1 MNPDIFYDLQG
12 FVPMKISLNWLK
24 SYVPI
29 QMDVDGLAEALTMT
43 GLEVEA
49 AYDRYDYLKTVVV
62 GRVVSISPHPDSER
76 LQLCV
81 VDSGNTRIPV
91 VCGAPNVHVNC
102 LSALALPGTQLP
114 DGTVI
119 QASTIRGADSEG
131 MLCSEGELGLGLDRS
146 GIMLLTQD
154 RLASGAV
161 GQPLASALDLSD
173 TVLEIGLTPNRS
185 DCLSLI
191 GIARE
196 VAAIQKTVLS
206 HPEINLPEGKGDIRQ
221 MTSVSIL
228 APGHC
233 PRYAAR
239 ILTGVKV
246 GPSPHWLCD
255 RLISVGI
262 RPINNVVDITN
273 FVMMETGQPLHAFD
287 FDRLAGHRIVVRT
300 AVSEELFT
308 TLDHKSRILT
318 ADMLMICDGE
328 KPVAIAGVMGGYNSE
343 IESST
348 QSILI
353 ESACFDPTSIRKTS
367 KYFGLNTDASHRF
380 ERGVDPEG
388 TVFALNRAASLMA
401 DICGGALI
409 EGVIDERPVVREQMP
424 IVLSAEAANRLLGTE
439 IDAAA
444 MDSMLESI
452 GFTVEPLNPDQRK
465 VVPPSFRV
473 DVSRPVDLVE
483 EIARLSGY
491 DRIPTTFPVISEGS
505 ARAIPSQGPREQI
518 LQLMTGFG
526 FSETITYSFVHPQSC
541 AYLRLESGDLRTRA
555 LRVLNPLSE
564 DQGIMRTSL
573 IPGILETA
581 YRNISRQSRNLKLFE
596 IGNVFI
602 SNGQDVL
609 PDEIEMLSGLWT
621 GARQEVSWHAPD
633 TGCDIYDLKGV
644 VEALLE
650 ALHIYDIRFSRSAVL
665 SCPYLKPGYA
675 AGIQCGRQV
684 VGYIGQVHPETIGFF
699 NIKQPAYVFEID
711 IQKLFASVPDIH
723 QTAAIPRFPA
733 VARDM
738 TLILSKALES
748 GRIIEMVQEM
758 HDPLVER
765 VMLFDVFE
773 GGHLP
778 PDKKSLSFRLIYRS
792 ADETLED
799 EAVNALHKSISDKL
813 IQEFDAA
820 LP

>member
-1 MNPDIFYDLQG
+1 
-12 FVPMKISLNWLK
+12 MKISLNWLK

-29 QMDVDGLAEALTMT
+29 QMNVEDLAEALTMT

-49 AYDRYDYLKTVVV
+49 VYDRYDYLKTVVV
-62 GRVVSISPHPDSER
+62 GRVVSITAHPNSAK
-76 LQLCV
+76 LQCCV
-81 VDSGNTRIPV
+81 VDSGKARIPV
-91 VCGAPNVHVNC
+91 VCGAPNVHVDC

-119 QASTIRGADSEG
+119 EASAIRGADSEG
-131 MLCSEGELGLGLDRS
+131 MLCSEAELGLGPDRS
-146 GIMLLTQD
+146 GIMLLPLDPPALLET
-154 RLASGAV
+154 
-161 GQPLASALDLSD
+161 GQSLASALGLSD
-173 TVLEIGLTPNRS
+173 TVLEIGLTPNRP

-196 VAAIQKTVLS
+196 VAAIQKTAMS
-206 HPEINLPEGKGDIRQ
+206 YPEIKLPAGKGAISQ

-228 APGHC
+228 APDHC

-239 ILTGVKV
+239 ILTGATV
-246 GPSPHWLCD
+246 GPSPQWLQD
-255 RLISVGI
+255 RLVSVGI

-287 FDRLAGHRIVVRT
+287 FDRLAGQRIVVRT
-300 AVSEELFT
+300 AVSGELFT
-308 TLDHKSRILT
+308 TLDHKSRTLT
-318 ADMLMICDGE
+318 DDMLMICDGE
-328 KPVAIAGVMGGYNSE
+328 KPVAIAGVMGGFNSE
-343 IESST
+343 IEPAT

-367 KYFGLNTDASHRF
+367 KFFGLNTDASHRF

-388 TVFALNRAASLMA
+388 TVFALDRAAALMA
-401 DICGGALI
+401 DICGGVLI
-409 EGVIDERPVVREQMP
+409 EGVIDERPVVREQKP
-424 IVLSAEAANRLLGTE
+424 LVLSAEATNRLLGTR
-439 IDAAA
+439 IDSAD
-444 MDSMLESI
+444 MDSMLRSI
-452 GFTVEPLNPDQRK
+452 GFTVESLNPDQLK

-473 DVSRPVDLVE
+473 DVSRTVDLVE

-505 ARAIPSQGPREQI
+505 ARSFTSQSPREQI
-518 LQLMTGFG
+518 LRLMTGLG
-526 FSETITYSFVHPQSC
+526 FSETITYSFVHPLSC
-541 AYLRLESGDLRTRA
+541 KYLRLEPGDPRA
-555 LRVLNPLSE
+555 RSLRVLNPLSE

-573 IPGILETA
+573 IPGVLETM

-596 IGNVFI
+596 IGNVFV

-621 GARQEVSWHAPD
+621 GARQEASWHMPD
-633 TGCDIYDLKGV
+633 TACDFYDLKGA
-644 VEALLE
+644 VESLLA
-650 ALHIYDIRFSRSAVL
+650 ALHIHDTRFSRNAAL
-665 SCPYLKPGYA
+665 SCPYLKPGYS
-675 AGIQCGRQV
+675 AGIQCGKQM
-684 VGYIGQVHPETIGFF
+684 VGYMGQVHSETLGNY

-711 IQKLFASVPDIH
+711 IRKLFSCVPDVH

-748 GRIIEMVQEM
+748 SRIMEMVQDM
-758 HDPLVER
+758 HDPLMER
-765 VMLFDVFE
+765 IMLFDVFE

-778 PDKKSLSFRLIYRS
+778 PDKKSLSFRIIYRS
-792 ADETLED
+792 NAGTLED
-799 EAVNALHKSISDKL
+799 EAVNDLHKCISDKL
-813 IQEFDAA
+813 IREFDAA

>member
-1 MNPDIFYDLQG
+1 
-12 FVPMKISLNWLK
+12 MKISLNWLK

-29 QMDVDGLAEALTMT
+29 RMDVDGLAEALTMT

-49 AYDRYDYLKTVVV
+49 AYERYDYLKTVVV
-62 GRVVSISPHPDSER
+62 GRVVSISPHPDSAN
-76 LQLCV
+76 LQCCM
-81 VDSGNTRIPV
+81 VDSGNARIPV

-102 LSALALPGTQLP
+102 LSALAPPGTQLP

-119 QASTIRGADSEG
+119 EASTIRGADSKG
-131 MLCSEGELGLGLDRS
+131 MLCSEAELGLGPDRS
-146 GIMLLTQD
+146 GIMILPKDLPESFTP
-154 RLASGAV
+154 
-161 GQPLASALDLSD
+161 GQPLASAIGLSD
-173 TVLEIGLTPNRS
+173 KVLEIGLTPNRS
-185 DCLSLI
+185 DCLSMI

-196 VAAIQKTVLS
+196 VAAIQKTALS
-206 HPEINLPEGKGDIRQ
+206 YPEINLPDGKGAIGQ
-221 MTSVSIL
+221 ITTVSIL
-228 APGHC
+228 APDHC

-239 ILTGVKV
+239 VLTGATV
-246 GPSPHWLCD
+246 GPSPHWLQD
-255 RLISVGI
+255 RLTSVGI

-300 AVSEELFT
+300 AFPGESFT
-308 TLDHKSRILT
+308 TLDHKSRTLT

-328 KPVAIAGVMGGYNSE
+328 KPVAIAGVMGGCNSE
-343 IESST
+343 IEPST

-388 TVFALNRAASLMA
+388 TVFALDRAAALMA
-401 DICGGALI
+401 EICGGVLI
-409 EGVIDERPVVREQMP
+409 EGIIDEHLVAREKEP
-424 IVLSAEAANRLLGTE
+424 IILSAKAANRLLGTE
-439 IDAAA
+439 IDPAA

-452 GFTVEPLNPDQRK
+452 GFTVEPLNPDQRR

-505 ARAIPSQGPREQI
+505 ARSFPSQSYRGQI

-541 AYLRLESGDLRTRA
+541 THLRLESGDPRTRA

-573 IPGILETA
+573 LPGILESV
-581 YRNISRQSRNLKLFE
+581 YRNISRQSRSLKLFE
-596 IGNVFI
+596 IGNVFF

-609 PDEIEMLSGLWT
+609 PDEIEMLSGLWA

-633 TGCDIYDLKGV
+633 SACDFYDLKGV
-644 VEALLE
+644 VEGLLA
-650 ALHIYDIRFSRSAVL
+650 ALHIHDIRFSRNAAL
-665 SCPYLKPGYA
+665 ACPYLKPGYA

-684 VGYIGQVHPETIGFF
+684 VGYVGQVHPETLGFY
-699 NIKQPAYVFEID
+699 NIKLPVYVFEID
-711 IQKLFASVPDIH
+711 IQKLFARVPDVH
-723 QTAAIPRFPA
+723 QTVAIPRFPA

-738 TLILSKALES
+738 TLILSKAIES

-758 HDPLVER
+758 RDPLVEK

-773 GGHLP
+773 GGYLP
-778 PDKKSLSFRLIYRS
+778 PDKKSLSFRLIYRY
-792 ADETLED
+792 ADGTLED
-799 EAVNALHKSISDKL
+799 EAVNTLHKSISDKL
-813 IQEFDAA
+813 IQKFDAA

>member
-1 MNPDIFYDLQG
+1 
-12 FVPMKISLNWLK
+12 MKISLNWLK
-24 SYVPI
+24 TYVPI
-29 QMDVDGLAEALTMT
+29 QMDVDALADALTMT

-62 GRVVSISPHPDSER
+62 GRVVSISPHPDSAR
-76 LQLCV
+76 LQCCV
-81 VDSGNTRIPV
+81 VDSGNARIPV

-119 QASTIRGADSEG
+119 EASTIRGADSAG
-131 MLCSEGELGLGLDRS
+131 MLCSEGELGLGPDRS
-146 GIMLLTQD
+146 GIMILPQD
-154 RLASGAV
+154 LLASVAV
-161 GQPLASALDLSD
+161 GRSLASVLDISD
-173 TVLEIGLTPNRS
+173 RVLEIGLTPNRS
-185 DCLSLI
+185 DCLSMV

-196 VAAIQKTVLS
+196 VAAIQKNALTY
-206 HPEINLPEGKGDIRQ
+206 PEINLPEGKGDIRQ

-228 APGHC
+228 APEHC

-239 ILTGVKV
+239 ILTGATV

-300 AVSEELFT
+300 ALPGESFT
-308 TLDHKSRILT
+308 TLDHKSRTLT

-328 KPVAIAGVMGGYNSE
+328 KSVAIAGVMGGHNSE
-343 IESST
+343 IEPST

-367 KYFGLNTDASHRF
+367 KYFGLSTDASHRF

-388 TVFALNRAASLMA
+388 TVFALDRAAALMA

-409 EGVIDERPVVREQMP
+409 EGIIDERPVVREQKP
-424 IVLSAEAANRLLGTE
+424 IVLSAGAANRLLGTD
-439 IDAAA
+439 IDSAA
-444 MDSMLESI
+444 MDGLLESI
-452 GFTVEPLNPDQRK
+452 GFTVETLNPDQRR

-491 DRIPTTFPVISEGS
+491 EKIPTTFPVISEGS
-505 ARAIPSQGPREQI
+505 TRSFPSQNPREQT

-541 AYLRLESGDLRTRA
+541 AFLNLEPGDPRMRA
-555 LRVLNPLSE
+555 LSVLNPLSE
-564 DQGIMRTSL
+564 DQGVMRTSL

-581 YRNISRQSRNLKLFE
+581 FRNISQQSRNLKLFE
-596 IGNVFI
+596 IGNVFF

-609 PDEIEMLSGLWT
+609 PDEVEMLSGLWT
-621 GARQEVSWHAPD
+621 GSRQEASWHAPE
-633 TGCDIYDLKGV
+633 TACDFYDLKGV
-644 VEALLE
+644 VEALLA
-650 ALHIYDIRFSRSAVL
+650 ALHIHDIRFSGSAAL

-684 VGYIGQVHPETIGFF
+684 AGYIGQVHPETLSRY

-711 IQKLFASVPDIH
+711 IQKLFDSVPDVH

-738 TLILSKALES
+738 TLILSKTLES
-748 GRIIEMVQEM
+748 GSIIEMVQKM

-765 VMLFDVFE
+765 IMLFDVFE

-778 PDKKSLSFRLIYRS
+778 LDKKSLSFRLIYRS
-792 ADETLED
+792 ADGTLED
-799 EAVNALHKSISDKL
+799 EAVNSLHKSISDKL

>member
-1 MNPDIFYDLQG
+1 
-12 FVPMKISLNWLK
+12 MKISLNWLK

-29 QMDVDGLAEALTMT
+29 QMDVDGLADALTMT

-49 AYDRYDYLKTVVV
+49 SYDRYDYLKTVVV
-62 GRVVSISPHPDSER
+62 GRVVSISAHPDSAK
-76 LQLCV
+76 LQCCV
-81 VDSGNTRIPV
+81 VDSGNARVPV

-102 LSALALPGTQLP
+102 LAALALPGTQLP

-119 QASTIRGADSEG
+119 QACTIRGADSAG
-131 MLCSEGELGLGLDRS
+131 MLCSEGELGLGPDRS
-146 GIMLLTQD
+146 GIMILQED
-154 RLASGAV
+154 ALASAAV
-161 GQPLASALDLSD
+161 GQPLALALGLSD
-173 TVLEIGLTPNRS
+173 RVLEIGLTPNRS
-185 DCLSLI
+185 DCLSMI

-196 VAAIQKTVLS
+196 VAAIQKTALS
-206 HPEINLPEGKGDIRQ
+206 YPEIRLPEGKGDIRQ
-221 MTSVSIL
+221 MASVSIL
-228 APGHC
+228 APEHC

-239 ILTGVKV
+239 ILTGATV

-300 AVSEELFT
+300 AVSGELFT
-308 TLDHKSRILT
+308 TLDHKSRALT
-318 ADMLMICDGE
+318 ADMLIICDGE
-328 KPVAIAGVMGGYNSE
+328 KPVAIAGVMGGHNSE
-343 IESST
+343 IEPST

-388 TVFALNRAASLMA
+388 TVFALDRAAALMA
-401 DICGGALI
+401 DICGGALVAGI
-409 EGVIDERPVVREQMP
+409 IDERPVVREQKP
-424 IVLSAEAANRLLGTE
+424 IVLSAKDANRLLGTE
-439 IDAAA
+439 IESAV
-444 MDSMLESI
+444 MDGMLESI
-452 GFTVEPLNPDQRK
+452 GFTVEPLDPDQRK
-465 VVPPSFRV
+465 VLPPSYRV

-505 ARAIPSQGPREQI
+505 TRSFPSQNPREKI

-541 AYLRLESGDLRTRA
+541 TYLRLESGDPRTRA
-555 LRVLNPLSE
+555 LSVLNPLSE

-573 IPGILETA
+573 VPGILETA
-581 YRNISRQSRNLKLFE
+581 YRNISQQSRNLKLFE
-596 IGNVFI
+596 IGNVFF

-609 PDEIEMLSGLWT
+609 PDEVEMLSGLWT
-621 GARQEVSWHAPD
+621 GARQEASWHAPD
-633 TGCDIYDLKGV
+633 TGCDFFDLKGV
-644 VEALLE
+644 VEALLA
-650 ALHIYDIRFSRSAVL
+650 ALHIQDIRFSRDAAL
-665 SCPYLKPGYA
+665 SCPYLKPGHS
-675 AGIQCGRQV
+675 AGIQCGRQA
-684 VGYIGQVHPETIGFF
+684 VGYIGQVHPETLGYF
-699 NIKQPAYVFEID
+699 NIKQPVYVFEID
-711 IQKLFASVPDIH
+711 IRKLFASVPNVH
-723 QTAAIPRFPA
+723 QAAAIPRFPA

-738 TLILSKALES
+738 TLILSKSLES
-748 GRIIEMVQEM
+748 GSIIEMVQEM
-758 HDPLVER
+758 RNPLVER

-778 PDKKSLSFRLIYRS
+778 LDKKSLSFRLIYRS
-792 ADETLED
+792 ADGTLED
-799 EAVNALHKSISDKL
+799 EAVNTLHKSISDKL

>member
-1 MNPDIFYDLQG
+1 
-12 FVPMKISLNWLK
+12 MKISLNWLK

-29 QMDVDGLAEALTMT
+29 QMDVDVLAEALTMV

-49 AYDRYDYLKTVVV
+49 VYDRYDYLKTVVV
-62 GRVVSISPHPDSER
+62 GRVVSITAHPDSAK
-76 LQLCV
+76 LQCCV
-81 VDSGNTRIPV
+81 VDTGKARIPV

-114 DGTVI
+114 EGAI
-119 QASTIRGADSEG
+119 IEASAIRGAASEG
-131 MLCSEGELGLGLDRS
+131 MLCSQAELGLGPDRS
-146 GIMLLTQD
+146 GIMLLPKDLPVFPTT
-154 RLASGAV
+154 
-161 GQPLASALDLSD
+161 GQSLASALGLSD

-196 VAAIQKTVLS
+196 VAAIQKTALS
-206 HPEINLPEGKGDIRQ
+206 YPEIKLPEGKGAIRQ

-228 APGHC
+228 APDHC

-239 ILTGVKV
+239 ILTGATV
-246 GPSPHWLCD
+246 GPSPHWLRD
-255 RLISVGI
+255 RLISIGI

-287 FDRLAGHRIVVRT
+287 FDRLAGQRIVVRT
-300 AVSEELFT
+300 AVSGESFT
-308 TLDHKSRILT
+308 TLDHKSRTLT

-343 IESST
+343 IEPAT

-388 TVFALNRAASLMA
+388 TVFALDRAAALMA
-401 DICGGALI
+401 DICGGVLV
-409 EGVIDERPVVREQMP
+409 EGVIDERPVALEQKP
-424 IVLSAEAANRLLGTE
+424 LVLSAKATNRLLGTQ
-439 IDAAA
+439 IDSAS
-444 MDSMLESI
+444 MDSMLQSI
-452 GFTVEPLNPDQRK
+452 GFTVEPLNPDQLK

-491 DRIPTTFPVISEGS
+491 DRIPTTFPVISEGL
-505 ARAIPSQGPREQI
+505 ARTFTLQNPRQQI
-518 LQLMTGFG
+518 LRLMTGLG

-541 AYLRLESGDLRTRA
+541 NYLKLESGDFRTRA

-573 IPGILETA
+573 IPGVLETM
-581 YRNISRQSRNLKLFE
+581 YRNISMQSRNLKLFE
-596 IGNVFI
+596 IGNVFV

-621 GARQEVSWHAPD
+621 GARQEVSWHTPGTA
-633 TGCDIYDLKGV
+633 CDFYDIKGV
-644 VEALLE
+644 VEALLA
-650 ALHIYDIRFSRSAVL
+650 ALHIHDTRFSRNAAL
-665 SCPYLKPGYA
+665 SCPYLKPGVA
-675 AGIQCGRQV
+675 AGIQCGQQV
-684 VGYIGQVHPETIGFF
+684 VGYIGQVHSETLAFY

-711 IQKLFASVPDIH
+711 IRKLFASVPDVH

-733 VARDM
+733 VARDI
-738 TLILSKALES
+738 TLILTKALES
-748 GRIIEMVQEM
+748 SRIIEMVQEM
-758 HDPLVER
+758 HNPLLER
-765 VMLFDVFE
+765 IMLFDVFE

-778 PDKKSLSFRLIYRS
+778 SDKKSLSFRMIYRS
-792 ADETLED
+792 DAETLED
-799 EAVNALHKSISDKL
+799 EAVNELHKSISDQL